1 MFKMFKKIMEGI
13 ESLRQELIQSDQLDT
28 EKSKYKF

>member
-1 MFKMFKKIMEGI
+1 MFKKIMEGI